1 MEYPPFSVQSALTGE
16 HFECRFRNLKTGIT
30 PRHSDT
36 VDVQFLVNG
45 EPAVVALSLA
55 AFAEYRAMTGE
66 ALTDP
71 EIMHIAAICLEV
83 VLEKGGLSQDRV
95 VVPSH
100 ARTMELAEK
109 IHALAKR

>member
-1 MEYPPFSVQSALTGE
+1 MEYPDFSVQSALGGE
-16 HFECRFRNLKTGIT
+16 RFECRFRNLSTGIT

-55 AFAEYRAMTGE
+55 AFAEYRALTGE

-71 EIMHIAAICLEV
+71 EVMHIAALCLEDA
-83 VLEKGGLSQDRV
+83 LEKEGLSEDRM
-95 VVPSH
+95 VVPTH

-109 IHALAKR
+109 IHSLAKS

>member
-1 MEYPPFSVQSALTGE
+1 MEYPSFAVESPQGGE
-16 HFECRFRNLKTGIT
+16 PFECRFRNLSTGIT

-36 VDVQFLVNG
+36 VDVEFLVNG

-55 AFAEYRAMTGE
+55 TFAEYRAMTGE

-71 EIMHIAAICLEV
+71 EVMHIAALCLQDA
-83 VLEKGGLSQDRV
+83 LEQEGLSEDRM
-95 VVPSH
+95 VVPTH

-109 IHALAKR
+109 I

>member
-1 MEYPPFSVQSALTGE
+1 MEYPEFSVPSPLGGE
-16 HFECRFRNLKTGIT
+16 PFECRFRNLITGIT

-55 AFAEYRAMTGE
+55 IFAEYRAQTGE

-71 EIMHIAAICLEV
+71 EVMHIAAHCLRDA
-83 VLEKGGLSQDRV
+83 LEKEGLSEDRM
-95 VVPSH
+95 VVPSD
-100 ARTMELAEK
+100 ARTMELAKK
-109 IHALAKR
+109 IHAPTNN

>member
-1 MEYPPFSVQSALTGE
+1 MEFPSFSVPSPLGGE
-16 HFECRFRNLKTGIT
+16 PYECRYRNLITGIT

-45 EPAVVALSLA
+45 EPVVVALSLA
-55 AFAEYRAMTGE
+55 AFAEYRAQTGE

-71 EIMHIAAICLEV
+71 EVIHIAALCLQDA
-83 VLEKGGLSQDRV
+83 LEKEGLSEDRM

-109 IHALAKR
+109 IHSLAKS